1 MAKKTGNRGMKRLRD
16 EQQVRQRPGV
26 IFGTNDEQGALN
38 GINEI
43 VDNSIDEAREGH
55 GSVINYTV
63 ERGEG
68 DINSAEGK
76 QADIFTIED
85 QGRGLPMDWN
95 EDEGMY
101 DWELALCTMYAS
113 GKYDS
118 EQYTQSLGLNGL
130 GLTSMQYASA
140 FMDVYSAYDNK
151 LHYMHFEKGR
161 PVGEMKVAPLP
172 KEYQGQTGTRIRFQ
186 PDVEVFPALRHKD
199 ILPEIILISLRK
211 QAMQIAGLTI
221 NFTHY
226 NYNHTVTLCYKGGI
240 IEYIDSL
247 TDKLMLNKTVYFE
260 DSAVGTDDPVA
271 MPEEYKVNMKMAF
284 NFSRGLG
291 ENGNSIG
298 VIEIYHNSS
307 HMFEGG
313 TTVQGFEKGLTQAF
327 TDVAKATGKIG
338 KSERFAYSD
347 IADIM
352 LCVCMTG
359 APGFRT
365 SFKNQTK
372 GAITNPFIGKAFAQ
386 FVYDKMRYWL
396 EQNPTVAGKIVNEV
410 VTNKKARE
418 EGAEVSKKV
427 INKLSKAVSF
437 GNKPKDF
444 KDCSTKVIRDR
455 EIYIVEG
462 RSALGS
468 VKLACNPKFQ
478 AVLPLRGKPINCLK
492 EKLSR
497 ILNNDVITDLYR
509 VLQCGIE
516 AKSDYI
522 DNLPKF
528 DILKLNW
535 GKIIICTDADV
546 DGMHIRCLLI
556 LMFLILS
563 PSLLK
568 YGKVYIAETPLFEIN
583 WKKEKRSRFAFN
595 DAEKE
600 AVLNDLYALGA
611 TDKEITVQRSKGLGE
626 NDPEMMS
633 ESTMNPLTRRLV
645 PVEYPDEGDEQMMHE
660 LLNALLGDDIE
671 SRRELIEQYFEAC
684 EEAE

>member
-1 MAKKTGNRGMKRLRD
+1 
-16 EQQVRQRPGV
+16 
-26 IFGTNDEQGALN
+26 
-38 GINEI
+38 
-43 VDNSIDEAREGH
+43 
-55 GSVINYTV
+55 
-63 ERGEG
+63 
-68 DINSAEGK
+68 
-76 QADIFTIED
+76 
-85 QGRGLPMDWN
+85 
-95 EDEGMY
+95 
-101 DWELALCTMYAS
+101 
-113 GKYDS
+113 
-118 EQYTQSLGLNGL
+118 
-130 GLTSMQYASA
+130 
-140 FMDVYSAYDNK
+140 
-151 LHYMHFEKGR
+151 
-161 PVGEMKVAPLP
+161 
-172 KEYQGQTGTRIRFQ
+172 
-186 PDVEVFPALRHKD
+186 
-199 ILPEIILISLRK
+199 
-211 QAMQIAGLTI
+211 
-221 NFTHY
+221 
-226 NYNHTVTLCYKGGI
+226 
-240 IEYIDSL
+240 
-247 TDKLMLNKTVYFE
+247 
-260 DSAVGTDDPVA
+260 
-271 MPEEYKVNMKMAF
+271 
-284 NFSRGLG
+284 
-291 ENGNSIG
+291 
-298 VIEIYHNSS
+298 
-307 HMFEGG
+307 MFEGG
-313 TTVQGFEKGLTQAF
+313 TTVQGFEKGITQAF
-327 TDVAKATGKIG
+327 TDVAKAMGKIG
-338 KSERFAYSD
+338 KSERFVYSD

-396 EQNPTVAGKIVNEV
+396 EQNQTVAGKIVNEV

-444 KDCSTKVIRDR
+444 KDCSTKIIRDR
-455 EIYIVEG
+455 ELYIVEG

-497 ILNNDVITDLYR
+497 VLNNEVITDLYR

-563 PSLLK
+563 PSLIK
-568 YGKVYIAETPLFEIN
+568 YGKVYIAETPLFEIS

-611 TDKEITVQRSKGLGE
+611 NDKDITVQRSKGLGE

-645 PVEYPDEGDEQMMHE
+645 PVEYPDGGDEQMMHD

-671 SRRELIEQYFEAC
+671 SRRELIEQYFEMID
-684 EEAE
+684 EAE